1 MPIKFPKN
9 QSVNGFIK
17 TIWILAGLFIV
28 VIIIQ
33 SVDLPKKYAGV
44 FLDRVFKQPLKIA
57 ATYAQLL
64 DSFDEN
70 LTVIKWLGGF
80 DKERVYLVFFQNTAE
95 LRPTGGFWGSYGL
108 LKVKD
113 GAISSLVIDDI
124 YHLDDK
130 TLKALPQKPPPQLA
144 EYLQVKQWFIRDLNW
159 SPDFAQTARLALAFY
174 NYLDPQG
181 SVIQES
187 PLPQPLP
194 IDGVIAVNPGFI
206 SELLKKYGSLEID
219 QQLYE
224 ADNFLDKTQ
233 YQTSIGFREKNVSD
247 WERKEFLQ
255 ELADKLIAKI
265 AATNNGFS
273 IDDWKD
279 WQNFWLMNTAQKN
292 LLLYSAE
299 PKIQSFLVEKNW
311 AGALRQNPTGDYL
324 MVVDANLASLKTDPE
339 IERKI
344 LHQVEV
350 GDIGNLVATQIT
362 YVHHGQFDWRTT
374 RYRTYVRVY
383 VPLGAKLKSAAI
395 KKGDQNEPITAA
407 VKISEERNK
416 TVFGYFL
423 STEPGS
429 EQTLVLIYALPDSV
443 FAGDYLLLVQ
453 KQPGA
458 SRQTFSLEYS
468 GPRAVSQNN
477 WPVKY
482 LADQNKFVG
491 DPVDFIQDLEFTLN
505 LADQ

>member
-1 MPIKFPKN
+1 MPIKFSRKT
-9 QSVNGFIK
+9 SVNGYIK
-17 TIWILAGLFIV
+17 ALWILGALLIIVLVVQSAG
-28 VIIIQ
+28 
-33 SVDLPKKYAGV
+33 LPKKYGSL
-44 FLDRVFKQPLKIA
+44 FLEQVFKQPLKIA
-57 ATYAQLL
+57 ATYAQLV

-113 GAISSLVIDDI
+113 GAITSLVIDDI

-130 TLKALPQKPPPQLA
+130 TVKALPQKPPQPLA
-144 EYLQVKQWFIRDLNW
+144 EHLQVKQWFMRDLNW

-174 NYLDPQG
+174 RYLDPRG

-187 PLPQPLP
+187 PQSQPLQV
-194 IDGVIAVNPGFI
+194 DGVIAVNPSFI

-219 QQLYE
+219 NQLYE
-224 ADNFLDKTQ
+224 ADNFLAKTQ
-233 YQTSIGFREKNVSD
+233 FQTSIGFREKRVSD

-265 AATNNGFS
+265 AATSGGFS
-273 IDDWKD
+273 LDDWKD
-279 WQNFWLMNTAQKN
+279 WQHFWLMNTAQKN

-299 PKIQSFLVEKNW
+299 PSIQSFLVAKNW

-324 MVVDANLASLKTDPE
+324 MVADANLASLKTDPE

-344 LHQVEV
+344 VHQVEV
-350 GDIGNLVATQIT
+350 GDIGHLVTTQIT

-383 VPLGAKLKSAAI
+383 VPLGVELKSATVKKANQDVVVTDSI
-395 KKGDQNEPITAA
+395 KVSQEL
-407 VKISEERNK
+407 NK

-423 STEPGS
+423 STEPQS
-429 EQTLVLIYALPDSV
+429 EQTLILTYVLPQMGPDNYS
-443 FAGDYLLLVQ
+443 LLVQ

-458 SRQTFSLEYS
+458 GRQTISLEYQ
-468 GPRAVSQNN
+468 GPQAVSQNN
-477 WPVKY
+477 WPGQY
-482 LADQNKFVG
+482 HLNQNKFIG
-491 DPVDFIQDLEFTLN
+491 DPVDFVQDLEFNLN
-505 LADQ
+505 LADR